1 MATPEDE
8 GGNQQ
13 DRNLSQAEALRP
25 SAFCLPGQT
34 MALDQFLH
42 YLVVEKGLAKNTL
55 EAYGHD
61 LSRWMEFLSAS
72 GVRDVLKVTPSDVK
86 AFLLALRSRKLSNK
100 TVARNLVAI
109 RTFFRFLMEEGMLET
124 NPLEELESPKMAM
137 TLPEILSLKEVE
149 RLLEQPTLR
158 TPLGIRD
165 RAMLE
170 ILYATGMRVSELVR
184 LPLNQVNLEGG
195 YVLLYGKGSKERMVP
210 LGGEAIKWITR
221 YLETTRAK
229 LARGKEVPF
238 LFLNRSG
245 RGLSRQMF
253 WKIIKA
259 YGLKAGIRKKITP
272 HLLRHSFATHLLARG
287 ADLRSVQMMLGHA
300 DISTTQIYTH
310 VTGERLKKVHQ
321 KHHPRG

>member
-1 MATPEDE
+1 
-8 GGNQQ
+8 
-13 DRNLSQAEALRP
+13 
-25 SAFCLPGQT
+25 

-221 YLETTRAK
+221 YLETTRK
-229 LARGKEVPF
+229 RLARGKEVPF